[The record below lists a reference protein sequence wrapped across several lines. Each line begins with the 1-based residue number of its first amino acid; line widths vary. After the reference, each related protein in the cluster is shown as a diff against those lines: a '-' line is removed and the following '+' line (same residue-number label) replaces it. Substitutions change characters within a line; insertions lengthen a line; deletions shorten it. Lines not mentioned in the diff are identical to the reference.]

1 MPRKYNKIIYRNG
14 ATSSQYAVPTEDDSA
29 EGSYTCIV
37 TVSTIASTDS
47 TGYAVIATGLF
58 FEMV

>member
-1 MPRKYNKIIYRNG
+1 MPRKYSKNIYRNG
-14 ATSSQYAVPTEDDSA
+14 VTSSQYAVPTEDDSA
-29 EGSYTCIV
+29 EGSYTCSV
-37 TVSTIASTDS
+37 TVSTIASIDS